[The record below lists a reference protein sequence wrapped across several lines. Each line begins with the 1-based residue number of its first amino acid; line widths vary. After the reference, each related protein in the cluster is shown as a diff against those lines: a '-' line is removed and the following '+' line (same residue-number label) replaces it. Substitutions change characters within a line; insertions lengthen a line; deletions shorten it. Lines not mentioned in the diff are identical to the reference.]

1 MLHIRLIMQ
10 AEVGAGAVL
19 EVHDVAEHTG
29 SPGCRGEL
37 SERRLTRLIGA
48 QRSDEG
54 RAVECRD
61 LGHAV
66 DQGHAPLAPVRD
78 AEDAAV

>member
-48 QRSDEG
+48 QRSDE
-54 RAVECRD
+54 AVRSNA
-61 LGHAV
+61 GTSATPSIR
-66 DQGHAPLAPVRD
+66 GTPWSRTGP
-78 AEDAAV
+78 